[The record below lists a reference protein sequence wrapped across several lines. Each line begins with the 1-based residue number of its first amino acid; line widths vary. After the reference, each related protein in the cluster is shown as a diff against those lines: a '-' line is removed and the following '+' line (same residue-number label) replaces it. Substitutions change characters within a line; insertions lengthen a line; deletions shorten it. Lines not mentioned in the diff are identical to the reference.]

1 MNFTNAN
8 TTDGATSDGVVG
20 GNTDENAALYL
31 QGVTQVDL
39 INLVIDGAVQHGING
54 NNVTDLDI
62 SGTTIQNA
70 GDEVWESSI
79 YIIDLKG
86 VASAGRTNVFNNLNI
101 TNDSGQFNIF
111 LQNNDGTNDRPAEKD
126 RLEITNSQFT
136 RNGNNF
142 LISDNVSCLQL
153 GHRELP
159 GRSQRLDIH
168 GDRNVRCAAV
178 CRCMRIRQHPGRRRQ
193 QRRLR
198 CGHHTGNNFTAGNA
212 GQAAVNI
219 SASGAGQ
226 GTFNVQNVT
235 STVRASTGINV
246 ALTTTN
252 PAASLRGTI
261 ANNNPRNLRHATIP
275 PQASIWLSREL
286 ARWSWTSTTTRSA
299 APTPQGSTTGSAEAP
314 GPDRERLTSRSTT
327 TPRSARPQECGS
339 SQGMPSAGETSRT
352 CVNFTGNN
360 IDGGATSFAD
370 YFVEM
375 YINTAFQLQGFA
387 GVGTNAAQV
396 AAFIASRDD
405 DAGSLVDAGS
415 GTTVN
420 YRAQSARHPDRSGEC
435 CRSGCSGPW
444 VATVSGITGATRPR
458 TGLAVA
464 ELIKAQSCGRGIFEG
479 TSEIHSW

>member
-8 TTDGATSDGVVG
+8 TTDGATSDGVIG

-39 INLVIDGAVQHGING
+39 VNLVIDGAAQHGING

-79 YIIDLKG
+79 YIHDLKG
-86 VASAGRTNVFNNLNI
+86 VASAGRTNVFTNLNI

-142 LISDNVSCLQL
+142 LISDNITVANSGTGNFQVVVSGSTFTATATCGAPLFAGACVSDNIQVDA
-153 GHRELP
+153 G
-159 GRSQRLDIH
+159 
-168 GDRNVRCAAV
+168 NTAAFDAV
-178 CRCMRIRQHPGRRRQ
+178 I
-193 QRRLR
+193 
-198 CGHHTGNNFTAGNA
+198 TTANNFTSGNA

-219 SASGAGQ
+219 SASGGGQ

-252 PAASLRGTI
+252 PVASLRGTI
-261 ANNNPRNLRHATIP
+261 ANNILATSVSNNPAAGINMTLEGAGTMVVDVNNNTIGGTDP
-275 PQASIWLSREL
+275 TGFDYGIRGG
-286 ARWSWTSTTTRSA
+286 ARAGSGTADFQINNNTAFGEA
-299 APTPQGSTTGSAEAP
+299 AGVWFFAGNA
-314 GPDRERLTSRSTT
+314 
-327 TPRSARPQECGS
+327 
-339 SQGMPSAGETSRT
+339 SAGETSRT

-360 IDGGATSFAD
+360 IDGGITSFAD

-375 YINTAFQLQGFA
+375 YTNTVFQLQGFA
-387 GVGTNAAQV
+387 GAGTNAAQV
-396 AAFIASRDD
+396 ATFIASRDD

-420 YRAQSARHPDRSGEC
+420 YSSAT
-435 CRSGCSGPW
+435 CSIP
-444 VATVSGITGATRPR
+444 
-458 TGLAVA
+458 
-464 ELIKAQSCGRGIFEG
+464 
-479 TSEIHSW
+479 